1 MTKGSK
7 GNDVKLLQI
16 KLNAIL
22 NTNIVIDGHFGDHT
36 QKAVKIFQS
45 KYKLKNDG
53 IVGNITMEKINH
65 LYSIGSLQTMDLKTK
80 RFVIFVDAG
89 HGGISPDGN
98 YTTKGKRA
106 YHPKLNMHDG
116 KGNYYEGYENRIAA
130 ELFIEKCTQKGIQT
144 IRTYHP
150 YKDTPL
156 AERVALV
163 KSYLNCGYFGYMHS
177 FHSNAIPLTH
187 SEEKLRQTRGFMVF
201 TTKGNSF
208 SDEIA
213 ENLYD
218 NIKNLL
224 PDWRIRAGKDGQ
236 KDHEANFYIL
246 RNLDI
251 YDNFG
256 TILEEFGFH
265 TSDIDCQFI
274 INNREARTDAALKT
288 AIWTKEKMTN

>member
-1 MTKGSK
+1 MTFGSK
-7 GNDVKLLQI
+7 GEEVKDLQT

-22 NTNIVIDGHFGDHT
+22 NTNILIDGQFGDHT
-36 QKAVKIFQS
+36 RKAVKIFQS
-45 KYKLKNDG
+45 KYNLKNDG
-53 IVGNITMEKINH
+53 IVGNVTMTKINH
-65 LYSIGSLQTMDLKTK
+65 IAQMTTSKMMDFKKK

-89 HGGISPDGN
+89 HGGIDPNGI

-106 YHPKLNMHDG
+106 YHPKLPLHDG
-116 KGNYYEGYENRIAA
+116 RGNYFEGYENRIAA
-130 ELFIEKCTQKGIQT
+130 EMFIDKCTQKGIQT

-163 KSYLNCGYFGYMHS
+163 KSYLNCGYFGYLHS

-187 SEEKLRQTRGFMVF
+187 SADKLSKTQGFMIF
-201 TTKGNSF
+201 TTKGNTF

-213 ENLYD
+213 ADHY
-218 NIKNLL
+218 KNVKFFF
-224 PDWRIRAGKDGQ
+224 PEWRMRPGKEGQ

-246 RNLDI
+246 KNLDV

-256 TILEEFGFH
+256 VILEEFGFH
-265 TSDIDCQFI
+265 TSDIDCKFI
-274 INNREARTDAALKT
+274 LDNREGRTQAALMT
-288 AIWTKEKMTN
+288 AIWTKNKMTS